1 MVKTIRQARLNI
13 FWTCLRPTAR
23 KPKARWVKSQ
33 KGNDLDIAQ
42 QGWRRET

>member
-1 MVKTIRQARLNI
+1 MTQTIRRACLNI
-13 FWTCLRPTAR
+13 FWTCLCPTAR

-33 KGNDLDIAQ
+33 RDNDLDIAQ